1 MQKVKL
7 PLTID
12 PVRCA
17 QRRDEYDAMVPLAEL
32 KRLLELTES
41 RQGEV
46 DVHLS
51 CGIDLQGV
59 AYTKGDA
66 RVELELECQRCNQIM
81 RQSFE
86 TTFAYTPLF
95 EKSEIEELPDAYEP
109 VELDENGE
117 IDLRRLIEDELIL
130 SLPLVAMHAEDQC
143 PLSGSAMS
151 WGEIEPADERPN
163 PFAVLEQLRK
173 K

>member
-17 QRRDEYDAMVPLAEL
+17 QRRDEYDGLVPLAEL
-32 KRLLELTES
+32 TRLLELTES
-41 RQGEV
+41 RQGNV
-46 DVHLS
+46 DVRLS

-59 AYTKGDA
+59 VYTKGEA

-81 RQSFE
+81 RQPFE
-86 TTFAYTPLF
+86 ATFACTPVF
-95 EKSEIEELPDAYEP
+95 ENSEVEELPEAYEP

-117 IDLRRLIEDELIL
+117 INLRQLIEDELIL
-130 SLPLVAMHAEDQC
+130 ALPLVAMHAEDQC
-143 PLSGSAMS
+143 PVSGSEMS